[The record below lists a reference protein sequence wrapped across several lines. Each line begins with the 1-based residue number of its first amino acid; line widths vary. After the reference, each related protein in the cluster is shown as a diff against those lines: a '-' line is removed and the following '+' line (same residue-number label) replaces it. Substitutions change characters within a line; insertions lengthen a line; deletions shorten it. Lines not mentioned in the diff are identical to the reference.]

1 MNACSKTHLYN
12 ALRQSDI
19 KRTSIPNTT
28 VYDNLVT
35 NVSKLKE
42 KRFLEFLKIIK
53 FKINQTKLI

>member
-12 ALRQSDI
+12 TLRQSDI

-28 VYDNLVT
+28 GYDSLVT
-35 NVSKLKE
+35 NFSKLKE

-53 FKINQTKLI
+53 FKFNQTKLI